1 MFPYHWQSG
10 EPGDSQTHDV
20 VFMVMKFKFN
30 KFAPPSRCYW
40 CDLVK
45 SWVFLSLTA
54 LMFCTFNIGFDDR

>member
-40 CDLVK
+40 CDL
-45 SWVFLSLTA
+45 
-54 LMFCTFNIGFDDR
+54 